1 MKNLRNAERGNMRES
16 KLYTERIMYE
26 VEEYGEKL
34 LSIIVSGMNWREAKA
49 GYTGIPILI
58 QDTKERIE
66 DELKDI
72 IYDLGVDSEAETEK
86 EYERIWES
94 IDTAILHNQPEYTEL
109 KKKTKAN

>member
-1 MKNLRNAERGNMRES
+1 
-16 KLYTERIMYE
+16 MYQ
-26 VEEYGEKL
+26 VEEYSAKL
-34 LSIIVSGMNWREAKA
+34 LSIIVGGMNWWEAKA
-49 GYTGIPILI
+49 VYIGIPILI

-109 KKKTKAN
+109 KKKTKAELIDFIYGD